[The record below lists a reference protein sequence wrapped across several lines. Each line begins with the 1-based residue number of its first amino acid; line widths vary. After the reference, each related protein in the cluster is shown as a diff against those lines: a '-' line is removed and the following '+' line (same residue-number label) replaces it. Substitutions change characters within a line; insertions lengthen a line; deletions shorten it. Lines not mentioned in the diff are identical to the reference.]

1 VSNALAQS
9 WHRYRALPRLPRELA
24 TLALMLLVSLTLL
37 PVAIWFAGQ
46 VFLGE
51 YIRDPSGAPVGGFGA
66 LWLDFL
72 RGILSGSFGYW
83 LAFLGPWLVLM
94 AVRGIAALRRH
105 ERAQPASP
113 QRAPPRVPPKLT

>member
-1 VSNALAQS
+1 MSNALAQS
-9 WHRYRALPRLPRELA
+9 WHRYRALPCVPRELT

-46 VFLGE
+46 VFLGD

-66 LWLDFL
+66 LWLDYL

-94 AVRGIAALRRH
+94 AVRGIGALRRR
-105 ERAQPASP
+105 ERRHPASP
-113 QRAPPRVPPKLT
+113 QRTPPKVT